1 MEEIG
6 LFDAMYTARS
16 IRRLKTDPVPDEIIT
31 KILDVAIRAPTG
43 GNSQNWLFVVI
54 KDPAQRKKIGELY
67 RRGGEVA
74 LKMYAARERPAH
86 VTQQDQDRMLTSA
99 NYLFQHLSEA
109 PVLILACLKSA
120 PLATSGALPP
130 ELTKTLEWMGRMQGS
145 NIYPAVQNII
155 LACRALGLGTV
166 LTTVHA
172 LFEDEVKAVLA
183 LPKEMETY
191 ALMPIGYPA
200 EDFSRVKRLPVSK
213 VTCLDSYG
221 KPWPG

>member
-1 MEEIG
+1 MEEVG
-6 LFDAMYTARS
+6 LFDAMYTSRS

-54 KDPAQRKKIGELY
+54 KDAAQRKKIGDLY
-67 RRGGEVA
+67 RRGGEVV
-74 LKMYAARERPAH
+74 LKLYAARELPAH
-86 VTQQDQDRMLTSA
+86 LTRQDQDRMLTSA

-109 PVLILACLKSA
+109 PVLILACLKSSPPPA
-120 PLATSGALPP
+120 PGSLPP
-130 ELTKTLEWMGRMQGS
+130 ELMKAVEWMDRMQGS

-172 LFEDEVKAVLA
+172 YFEDEVKAVLG
-183 LPKEMETY
+183 LPREVETY

-200 EDFSRVKRLPVSK
+200 EEFSRVKRLPVSK

>member
-1 MEEIG
+1 MEEVG

-16 IRRLKTDPVPDEIIT
+16 MRRLKTDPVPDEVIT

-54 KDPAQRKKIGELY
+54 KDAAQRKKIGELY
-67 RRGGEVA
+67 RRGGEMV
-74 LKMYAARERPAH
+74 LKLYAARERPGH
-86 VTQQDQDRMLTSA
+86 LTQQDQDRMLTSA
-99 NYLFQHLSEA
+99 NYLFNHLSEA
-109 PVLILACLKSA
+109 PVLILACLKSSPPPA
-120 PLATSGALPP
+120 PGSLSP
-130 ELTKTLEWMGRMQGS
+130 ELMKGVEWMETMKGS

-172 LFEDEVKAVLA
+172 YFEDEVKAVLG
-183 LPKEMETY
+183 LPKEMETF

>member
-16 IRRLKTDPVPDEIIT
+16 IRRLKADPVPDEIIT

-54 KDPAQRKKIGELY
+54 KDAAQRKKIGELY
-67 RRGGEVA
+67 RKGGEVA
-74 LKMYAARERPAH
+74 LKMYAARERPEH
-86 VTQQDQDRMLTSA
+86 VTQQGQDQMLTSA

-109 PVLILACLKSA
+109 PVLILACLKS
-120 PLATSGALPP
+120 PPPPTSGSLLP
-130 ELTKTLEWMGRMQGS
+130 ELTKTIEWMERMKGS

-172 LFEDEVKAVLA
+172 LFEEEVKAALG
-183 LPKEMETY
+183 LPKDVETF

>member
-1 MEEIG
+1 MEEVG

-54 KDPAQRKKIGELY
+54 KDAAQRKKIGELY
-67 RRGGEVA
+67 RRGGEMV
-74 LKMYAARERPAH
+74 LKLYAARERPGH
-86 VTQQDQDRMLTSA
+86 LTQQDQDRMLTSA
-99 NYLFQHLSEA
+99 NYLFHHLSEA
-109 PVLILACLKSA
+109 PVLILACLKSSPPPA
-120 PLATSGALPP
+120 PGSLSP
-130 ELTKTLEWMGRMQGS
+130 ELMKAVEWMESMKGS

-172 LFEDEVKAVLA
+172 YFEDEVKAVLG
-183 LPKEMETY
+183 LPKEVETH

-200 EDFSRVKRLPVSK
+200 EDFSRVKRLPLSK

>member
-67 RRGGEVA
+67 RKGGELA
-74 LKMYAARERPAH
+74 LKMYAVSERPAH
-86 VTQQDQDRMLTSA
+86 VTQQDRDRMLASA
-99 NYLFQHLSEA
+99 NHLFQHLSEA
-109 PVLILACLKSA
+109 PVLILVCLKSSLA
-120 PLATSGALPP
+120 PAAGSLSP
-130 ELTKTLEWMGRMQGS
+130 ELMKVSDWMERMKGS
-145 NIYPAVQNII
+145 NIYPAVQNMI

-172 LFEDEVKAVLA
+172 LFEDETKALLG
-183 LPKEMETY
+183 LPKEVETY

-200 EDFSRVKRLPVSK
+200 EDFSRVKRLPVRK

>member
-1 MEEIG
+1 MEEIA

-43 GNSQNWLFVVI
+43 GNTQNWLFVVI
-54 KDPAQRKKIGELY
+54 KDSAQRKKIGELY

-74 LKMYAARERPAH
+74 LKMYAALERPEH
-86 VTQQDQDRMLTSA
+86 VTKQGQDRMLASA
-99 NYLFQHLSEA
+99 THLFQHLSEA
-109 PVLILACLKSA
+109 PVLILACLKS
-120 PLATSGALPP
+120 PPPPTSGSLSP
-130 ELTKTLEWMGRMQGS
+130 ELAKTLEWMERMKGS

-172 LFEDEVKAVLA
+172 LFEQEVRAVLG
-183 LPKEMETY
+183 LPKEVETY